1 MSKLCYEA
9 VVMKTEWWGNFQ
21 PGKHYCNNN
30 NSNKQLRNTV
40 AAWTLSVKLE
50 KSIPYIHTEYAYR
63 QCINI
68 ETGRK
73 VNYESIE
80 KNILFSLLLSNT
92 EKRLMHAPGYPRSLP
107 YLHTHTQTHTD
118 DMYRSPA
125 FQSWPMSALLW
136 FMHTYANPHK
146 QTRTT
151 ARRWVV
157 HLNVTTC
164 VHLHKGE
171 RSVKSYPIKENI
183 KCTMRHFNKEK
194 KLLRRIKC
202 STDM

>member
-21 PGKHYCNNN
+21 PGKHYCNNNN

-107 YLHTHTQTHTD
+107 YLHTHTNTH
-118 DMYRSPA
+118 
-125 FQSWPMSALLW
+125 
-136 FMHTYANPHK
+136 
-146 QTRTT
+146 
-151 ARRWVV
+151 RRHVPKPCIPELTNVCTVVV
-157 HLNVTTC
+157 HAHVCKPTQTDSHHC
-164 VHLHKGE
+164 RTVG
-171 RSVKSYPIKENI
+171 RSLKRDDLCAFTQRGKE
-183 KCTMRHFNKEK
+183 CEK
-194 KLLRRIKC
+194 L
-202 STDM
+202 SD

>member
-21 PGKHYCNNN
+21 PGKHYCNNNN

-107 YLHTHTQTHTD
+107 YLHTHTTCTEALHSRADQCLHCCGSCTRMQTHTNRLAPLQD
-118 DMYRSPA
+118 GGS
-125 FQSWPMSALLW
+125 F
-136 FMHTYANPHK
+136 T
-146 QTRTT
+146 
-151 ARRWVV
+151 
-157 HLNVTTC
+157 
-164 VHLHKGE
+164 
-171 RSVKSYPIKENI
+171 
-183 KCTMRHFNKEK
+183 
-194 KLLRRIKC
+194 
-202 STDM
+202 